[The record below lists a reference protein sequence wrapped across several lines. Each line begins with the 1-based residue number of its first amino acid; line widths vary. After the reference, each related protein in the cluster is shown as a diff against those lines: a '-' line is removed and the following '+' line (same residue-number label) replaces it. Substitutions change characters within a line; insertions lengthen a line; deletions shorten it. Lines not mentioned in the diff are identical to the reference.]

1 MNWVKRNKN
10 EEAGLVKSCKNCNL
24 EKAKNIF
31 KKLEP
36 KCRHHWI
43 RKDGR
48 KITDPWEVFDD
59 YKLYNC
65 AKCRKEKLV

>member
-31 KKLEP
+31 KK
-36 KCRHHWI
+36 I
-43 RKDGR
+43 G
-48 KITDPWEVFDD
+48 
-59 YKLYNC
+59 
-65 AKCRKEKLV
+65 AKM